1 MSQFGVQIHSKP
13 SRKLSGSGKGK
24 ITARDR
30 KRYEVGDYF
39 IATKLSDKH
48 QIKTTRGRGG
58 NSKTKLQYASF
69 ANLLTK
75 SGYKKVKITAVLE
88 SKDNRNFARLAI
100 ITKGTV
106 IDTEAGRAVVTNR
119 VGREGSVNAKLL

>member
-1 MSQFGVQIHSKP
+1 MSQFGAQLHTKP

-24 ITARDR
+24 VSSRHK
-30 KRYEVGDYF
+30 KRYEVGGYF
-39 IATKLSDKH
+39 IATKMSEKSAVKG
-48 QIKTTRGRGG
+48 IRGRGG
-58 NSKTKLQYASF
+58 SQKPKLQYAGF

-75 SGYKKVKITAVLE
+75 NGYKKVKINAVLE

-106 IDTEAGRAVVTNR
+106 IDTEMGKAVVTNR
-119 VGREGSVNAKLL
+119 AGREGSVNAKLL